1 MKIIIRHAPEL
12 LILIFLIVTFLQ
24 SGIDKITDWE
34 GNLSFIK
41 GHFKNSPLRNFV
53 PPLLVIIVV
62 TEITASLFMIY
73 GIYEILATE
82 SSYFAILGFGCT
94 RIRAY
99 VIICGNRTY
108 QSAGAHKSFA
118 MLWALHF
125 FGSGVRSCGAHK
137 LVAIL

>member
-82 SSYFAILGFGCT
+82 SSYFAILGFILSAVTLIFLLIGQRLAKDYQGAMT
-94 RIRAY
+94 LAVYFIITIIGL
-99 VIICGNRTY
+99 VIL
-108 QSAGAHKSFA
+108 S
-118 MLWALHF
+118 
-125 FGSGVRSCGAHK
+125 
-137 LVAIL
+137 